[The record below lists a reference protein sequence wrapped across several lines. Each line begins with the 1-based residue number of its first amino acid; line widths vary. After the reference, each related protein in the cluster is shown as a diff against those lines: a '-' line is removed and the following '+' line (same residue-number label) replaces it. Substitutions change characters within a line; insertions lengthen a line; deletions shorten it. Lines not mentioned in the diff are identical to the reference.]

1 MKIIIIGLGN
11 FGSAVAIKLASLG
24 HEVIGVDSQIQKVEN
39 VKDKITY
46 AVMLDCT
53 DVQALKTLP
62 IHESDVVLVAIGEDF
77 GASIL
82 TTAILKKMD
91 VNRLVSRAIS
101 PIHRTILEA
110 IGVIEILSP
119 EEDSAERFVRKIDMS
134 NVLDYLDVSEDYAIV
149 EAVIPTKYIGLS
161 IRDIDIRKKYNIN
174 IMTIKQDRETKGV
187 MGKSFIKTEVIGV
200 VPPDYIFEANDVV
213 LAFGNMVDIKKWLHK
228 NSND

>member
-11 FGSAVAIKLASLG
+11 FGSAVASKLSSLG
-24 HEVIGVDSQIQKVEN
+24 HEVIGVDSNFQKVEN

-53 DVQALKTLP
+53 DIQALKTLP

-82 TTAILKKMD
+82 TTALLKKMD
-91 VNRLVSRAIS
+91 VKRLVSRAIS

-119 EEDSAERFVRKIDMS
+119 EEDSAERFVKKIDMS

-161 IRDIDIRKKYNIN
+161 IKDVDFRKKYNIN
-174 IMTIKQDRETKGV
+174 IMTVKQDRETKSITGA
-187 MGKSFIKTEVIGV
+187 SYIKTHVIGV
-200 VPPDYIFEANDVV
+200 VSPDYVFEANDVV
-213 LAFGNMVDIKKWLHK
+213 LVFGNMTDIKRWLHK
-228 NSND
+228 NKDE

>member
-11 FGSAVAIKLASLG
+11 FGSAVASKLASLG

-53 DVQALKTLP
+53 DLQALKTLP

-91 VNRLVSRAIS
+91 VKRLVSRAIS

-110 IGVIEILSP
+110 IGVMEILSP
-119 EEDSAERFVRKIDMS
+119 EEDSAERFVKKIDMS

-161 IRDIDIRKKYNIN
+161 IKDIDIRKKYNIN
-174 IMTIKQDRETKGV
+174 VMTIKQDREV
-187 MGKSFIKTEVIGV
+187 KSLTGASYIKTHVIGV
-200 VPPDYIFEANDVV
+200 VSPDYVFEANDVV
-213 LAFGNMVDIKKWLHK
+213 LVFGNMADIKRWLHK
-228 NSND
+228 NKED